1 MFQYHL
7 KAFIITE
14 IISNLNT
21 TRESVT
27 IDFSTAQYI
36 NKETSNKIYKINTNG
51 TSNLPCEA
59 MAHSPQVYLL
69 SCRETNVNRPSNFV
83 QISDWHVKNT
93 CENPHYN

>member
-27 IDFSTAQYI
+27 IDFATAQYI

-59 MAHSPQVYLL
+59 MAHFPQVK
-69 SCRETNVNRPSNFV
+69 C
-83 QISDWHVKNT
+83 
-93 CENPHYN
+93 